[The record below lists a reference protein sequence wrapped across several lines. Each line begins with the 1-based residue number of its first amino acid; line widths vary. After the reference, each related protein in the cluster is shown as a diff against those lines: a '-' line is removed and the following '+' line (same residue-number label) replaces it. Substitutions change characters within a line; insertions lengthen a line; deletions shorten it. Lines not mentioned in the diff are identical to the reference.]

1 MLIIWLFFETYLEF
15 SLLRF
20 SKAGLKWSLSTRKP
34 FKINVIKW
42 KTKQSWKGNVW
53 KYLFILPINSNINEV
68 IRAVLNLLLIF
79 FYEKISHA
87 SKAQKSNKSTKSTK
101 RHKDTQ
107 AKAQNLNKRIS
118 DYFPLGCFLGAF
130 FIFVHL
136 QAFCAF
142 LCSWNFWIKKSKFAL
157 TTSFIL
163 LLNIVVDTDFPF

>member
-20 SKAGLKWSLSTRKP
+20 SNAGLKWSLSTRKP

-42 KTKQSWKGNVW
+42 KKKQSWKGNVW

-68 IRAVLNLLLIF
+68 IRAVLNLLIF

-107 AKAQNLNKRIS
+107 AKAQHLNKRIN
-118 DYFPLGCFLGAF
+118 DYFPLRCFLGAF

-157 TTSFIL
+157 ITSFIL
-163 LLNIVVDTDFPF
+163 LLNTVVDTDFSF